1 MAKPKRAKH
10 PAPGGASRPSA
21 NGASARPPS
30 RTAAATANGHSNGT
44 DTTASTAART
54 GKIATAPGGTQNA
67 GTKTTGRNGTSA
79 TSGRTT
85 STAARTIA
93 SRAASPA
100 KARRRKQP
108 GGLQRAVG
116 GQRGVWIALV
126 SIALVVTFF
135 FILSRMNGGT
145 PDRQLVPATVYTQ
158 VTQVSPEVLAKVGT
172 GGLDAPFQATPS
184 GTALL
189 TSGGKPEVL
198 FMGAEYCPHC
208 AAERWPL
215 VVALSHFGSFSNL
228 RIEKSTTNDTPPDV
242 PTFTFYQAKYTSPY
256 ITFTSV
262 ELQDRAGNTLE
273 NPNAEQSAIF
283 KQYDAPPYT
292 TQAGAI
298 PFLSLGNQYIQIGE
312 GVPSTLIATDTWQS
326 IGNALSDPS
335 TPEAQNILGNANYLT
350 AAICQMTKNQPA
362 SVCTAAPIP
371 DIQQKLP
378 KGK

>member
-1 MAKPKRAKH
+1 M
-10 PAPGGASRPSA
+10 
-21 NGASARPPS
+21 
-30 RTAAATANGHSNGT
+30 AAAPS
-44 DTTASTAART
+44 
-54 GKIATAPGGTQNA
+54 GTQNGA
-67 GTKTTGRNGTSA
+67 KTTAKNGISA

-93 SRAASPA
+93 ARAASPA
-100 KARRRKQP
+100 KSRRRQQP
-108 GGLQRAVG
+108 SGLQRAIG

-145 PDRQLVPATVYTQ
+145 PDRQPVPATVYAQ
-158 VTQVSPEVLAKVGT
+158 VTQVSPEVLAKVST
-172 GGLDAPFQATPS
+172 GGLNAPFQATPS
-184 GTALL
+184 GTKLL
-189 TSGGKPEVL
+189 TSDGKPEVL

-215 VVALSHFGSFSNL
+215 VVALSRFGTFSNL

-242 PTFTFYQAKYTSPY
+242 PTFTFYQAKYTSQY

-298 PFLSLGNQYIQIGE
+298 PFLSLGNQYIQVGE

-326 IGNALSDPS
+326 IGNALSDPN

-378 KGK
+378 KGS

>member
-1 MAKPKRAKH
+1 MAKPKRAQR
-10 PAPGGASRPSA
+10 PASAGASRPGA
-21 NGASARPPS
+21 IGASARPPS
-30 RTAAATANGHSNGT
+30 PRTPATANGHSNS
-44 DTTASTAART
+44 TTSSATPRT
-54 GKIATAPGGTQNA
+54 GKIASTPGGA
-67 GTKTTGRNGTSA
+67 PNGAKATAKNGISA
-79 TSGRTT
+79 TGGRTT

-93 SRAASPA
+93 ARAASPA
-100 KARRRKQP
+100 KSRRRQQP
-108 GGLQRAVG
+108 SGLQRAIG

-145 PDRQLVPATVYTQ
+145 PDRQPVPATVYTQ

-172 GGLDAPFQATPS
+172 GGLNAPFQATPS
-184 GTALL
+184 GTKLL
-189 TSGGKPEVL
+189 TNGGKPEVL

-215 VVALSHFGSFSNL
+215 VVALSHFGTFSNL

-273 NPNAEQSAIF
+273 NPTAEQSAIF

-326 IGNALSDPS
+326 IGSALSDPN

-350 AAICQMTKNQPA
+350 AAICKMTNNQPA
-362 SVCTAAPIP
+362 NVCTAAPIP

-378 KGK
+378 KGS